1 MARTRKVSKGGNE
14 KRNVPRGPMRGT
26 RKLLTSRNKDASR
39 PENTERVKVV
49 DARRSRSPSPSPP
62 SPPPMPSV
70 SMPGYVSPP
79 ETATAAAPVPVS
91 ALPPAA
97 VTAPVTDADRI
108 RAAQQVIDIV
118 ENTVLPPPTIVNP
131 DSKFVIVTYWW
142 GRGNMNNNVKHPC
155 AAYEKEEIAEITKEV
170 ADYDYIKKMSDEDR
184 LAEIKAEVDS
194 ALSKS
199 REKKVKDVAKSLD
212 ISEDEARKRLYTET
226 PALKFEA
233 MIDRFENDCRKVNC
247 NFLTMEYPFGR
258 PLYQAAINGKPVF
271 IKKAIEACKGKG
283 PNGSDLAVVY
293 IDGDMR
299 ANVYPSIFDMDGVDF
314 MARGWN
320 IDPRSNKKYL
330 DNKVCFDPYI
340 FETSGGIQY
349 FANTPAS
356 LDLLDT
362 WTLSNLANPGKAD
375 DRVISMAFNVFK
387 YQCPLAYIQ
396 LPIEYLWL
404 TDLYLYQDPKNT
416 GVEKSV
422 IEHPECLTA
431 EDSAEGASASRTPDN
446 YTYLVEGA
454 THCERMGGK
463 FYEYVFFPT
472 KELRSTLGP
481 YLDYLTTA
489 KNANDEKLFEVVPF
503 DDKYGRHNQ
512 VAEKNLK
519 DAETATEVPTSFDV
533 PKILAQLKKG
543 MDVTIGN
550 DPKIEELKKQPLE
563 FIAYNKSTKPGTS
576 SDDDH
581 TIDTANPDLK
591 PEFDTSK
598 GMFFSAKNPVLYH
611 ILAMCES
618 ADDLTKIFNESYTFL
633 ARVRCYWLK

>member
-1 MARTRKVSKGGNE
+1 MSG
-14 KRNVPRGPMRGT
+14 RNKDNSPRGT
-26 RKLLTSRNKDASR
+26 RKR
-39 PENTERVKVV
+39 PAVE
-49 DARRSRSPSPSPP
+49 PP
-62 SPPPMPSV
+62 KRYVAPPVIPGAPSV
-70 SMPGYVSPP
+70 SVPEP
-79 ETATAAAPVPVS
+79 ETSTAAAPKPVP
-91 ALPPAA
+91 ALPP
-97 VTAPVTDADRI
+97 TAIIAPITDADRI
-108 RAAQQVIDIV
+108 RAAQKVIDIV
-118 ENTVLPPPTIVNP
+118 ENTVLPSPTIVNP
-131 DSKFVIVTYWW
+131 ASKFVIVTYWW

-184 LAEIKAEVDS
+184 LAEIKAEVEASMKTTRD
-194 ALSKS
+194 
-199 REKKVKDVAKSLD
+199 KKVKDVAKNLD

-226 PALKFEA
+226 PALKFEE
-233 MIDRFENDCRKVNC
+233 MISRFESDCRKVNC
-247 NFLTMEYPFGR
+247 NYLTMEYPFDR

-271 IKKAIEACKGKG
+271 IKKALDACKGKG
-283 PNGSDLAVVY
+283 PDGSDLSVVY

-299 ANVYPSIFDMDGVDF
+299 ANVYPAIFDMDGIDF

-320 IDPRSNKKYL
+320 IDPRSSKKYL
-330 DNKVCFDPYI
+330 ENKVCFDPYI

-387 YQCPLAYIQ
+387 YQCPLSYIQ

-431 EDSAEGASASRTPDN
+431 EDSAEGSSASRTPDN

-454 THCERMGGK
+454 THCERLGGK

-481 YLDYLTTA
+481 YLDYLL
-489 KNANDEKLFEVVPF
+489 NATNADDELLFEVVPF
-503 DDKYGRHNQ
+503 DNKYGKHNQ
-512 VAEKNLK
+512 IAEKNLK
-519 DAETATEVPTSFDV
+519 DAETATEIPTTFDV

-543 MDVTIGN
+543 VDVTIGN
-550 DPKIEELKKQPLE
+550 DPRIEELKKQPLE
-563 FIAYNKSTKPGTS
+563 FIAYNKSSKDGTS
-576 SDDDH
+576 SDNDH
-581 TIDTANPDLK
+581 TMDTANPDLK
-591 PEFDTSK
+591 PEFDISK
-598 GMFFSAKNPVLYH
+598 GMFFSAKNPVLFH
-611 ILAMCES
+611 ILAMCEK
-618 ADDLTKIFNESYTFL
+618 AEDLTSIFNESYTFL
-633 ARVRCYWLK
+633 ARIRCYWLK